1 MRFLCKVSSY
11 KISQVFQI
19 RLLCSIALNH
29 PITPFGCRR
38 SRDARPTV
46 FGRDKRGLSRYV

>member
-29 PITPFGCRR
+29 PITPFGCRQ